1 MANYRI
7 RILPC
12 FEEDLNQIVDYIT
25 LTLSNPSAALNL
37 VEKVHKAIEERANY
51 PLSFQPF
58 LSQKKRKHPYYVI
71 RVANYSIFYVV
82 IDSVME
88 VRRMLYS
95 KRHLDYHL

>member
-1 MANYRI
+1 MK
-7 RILPC
+7 
-12 FEEDLNQIVDYIT
+12 
-25 LTLSNPSAALNL
+25 L

-58 LSQKKRKHPYYVI
+58 LSQKKRKYPYYVI

-88 VRRMLYS
+88 IRRILYS
-95 KRHLDYHL
+95 KRHFDSHL